1 MNYLKQVKANKF
13 PSKIIRGKFPFH
25 KTPLKLRG
33 KNEIGRKLGCFD
45 FQKKP

>member
-13 PSKIIRGKFPFH
+13 PSKIIRGEFPFH